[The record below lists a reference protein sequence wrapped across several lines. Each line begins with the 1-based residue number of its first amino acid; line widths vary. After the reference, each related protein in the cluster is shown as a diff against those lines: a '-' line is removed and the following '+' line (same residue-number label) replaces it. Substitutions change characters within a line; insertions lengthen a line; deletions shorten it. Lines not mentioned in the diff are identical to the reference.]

1 MRIVT
6 GKYKGR
12 KVKSPED
19 KGTHPM
25 GEREK
30 LALFNMLGND
40 LSGVVVLDAYAGS
53 GALGIEALSRNAKK
67 VVFVEKSPKVT
78 WVIRENLK
86 NIAPDDDYEV
96 FCKDIAKF
104 SEEYEGKFDLII
116 ADPPYDHFE
125 IKEVEKLIKVLKSGG
140 ILVLSYPKDEK
151 IEFLGLKLQ
160 KNRNYAA
167 SGIAIF
173 EKV

>member
-1 MRIVT
+1 MRIVA
-6 GKYKGR
+6 GKYRGR

-30 LALFNMLGND
+30 IALFNMVGND
-40 LSGVVVLDAYAGS
+40 LSGLIVLDAYAGS
-53 GALGIEALSRNAKK
+53 GALGMEALSRNAKK
-67 VVFVEKSPKVT
+67 VMFVEKSPKVAG
-78 WVIRENLK
+78 VIRENLK
-86 NIAPDDDYEV
+86 NITLGDDFEV
-96 FCKDIAKF
+96 ICKDVTKF

-125 IKEVEKLIKVLKSGG
+125 IKEVEGLVKLLKLGG
-140 ILVLSYPKDEK
+140 IFVLSYPKDEK
-151 IEFLGLKLQ
+151 IELLGLKLL
-160 KNRNYAA
+160 KNRSYAA
-167 SGIAIF
+167 SSIAIF

>member
-1 MRIVT
+1 MRIVA

-30 LALFNMLGND
+30 IALFNMIGND
-40 LSGVVVLDAYAGS
+40 LSGLTILDAYAGS
-53 GALGIEALSRNAKK
+53 GALGMEALSRNAKK

-78 WVIRENLK
+78 GIIKENLK
-86 NIAPDDDYEV
+86 NIALDDDYEV
-96 FCKDIAKF
+96 FCKDVAKF
-104 SEEYEGKFDLII
+104 SEEYEGEFDLII